1 MDKKEKTWK
10 TEENGLEMEEMD
22 KGRNQDKLNDN
33 GKDNI
38 TDNGQIN

>member
-10 TEENGLEMEEMD
+10 TEGNGLEMEEMD
-22 KGRNQDKLNDN
+22 KGRNQGKLNDN